1 MLSDVAAF
9 RLTVAGVG
17 RLELTV
23 SPAAKAS
30 TGSLGLPA
38 TDPADT

>member
-9 RLTVAGVG
+9 RLTVASVG

-23 SPAAKAS
+23 SPAAEDS
-30 TGSLGLPA
+30 TGSLGRPA
-38 TDPADT
+38 TDPADV